1 MHRASWW
8 VISVGKAKL
17 RLIERSRKG
26 GTQAPPK
33 GFDTELKWIL
43 AMESQIENSALIE
56 NLILSFG
63 AKIICVGVPHALCH
77 H

>member
-17 RLIERSRKG
+17 RLIERS
-26 GTQAPPK
+26 PPK